1 MEPAGLVDRTGQCP
15 GTRPCKVREYLLI
28 LIKRDFTLQ
37 NAFESA
43 SIGAK
48 LTKMDDHPKSMKIII
63 DI

>member
-1 MEPAGLVDRTGQCP
+1 M
-15 GTRPCKVREYLLI
+15 REYLLI